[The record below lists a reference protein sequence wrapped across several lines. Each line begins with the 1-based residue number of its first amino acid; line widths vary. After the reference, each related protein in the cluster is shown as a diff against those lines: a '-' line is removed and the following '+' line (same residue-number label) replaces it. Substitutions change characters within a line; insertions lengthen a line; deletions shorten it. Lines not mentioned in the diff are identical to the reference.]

1 LTAGLAVSVPAP
13 AQSIADVQ
21 HALAALEPRVKQL
34 DTADRNL
41 GQMESALNNIER
53 DALNRVLSAKSN
65 FYVAVDEARS
75 IARIL
80 VNMTS
85 PEDTRYVR
93 SEFRESIR
101 FVTETTRTDLERVN
115 FYLTQL
121 TTPAVMAEATK
132 IRDLMI
138 EIRDILKSFAVKE

>member
-1 LTAGLAVSVPAP
+1 
-13 AQSIADVQ
+13 
-21 HALAALEPRVKQL
+21 VKQL